1 MWQCLC
7 YLHCQLQSRLQSQ
20 LFMLTT
26 SFNCSS
32 TYMIDI
38 GTYNNNTEIFIVRT
52 WQISERTIMILEH
65 KVHKTFLGL
74 PMIYTISMQS
84 LNSSQVQVQSIICS
98 WFGLV
103 WSGLVCT
110 LFHVL
115 LYLYFTS
122 CLTMCLQRSMYHSAR
137 VIQSSHFPGSKL

>member
-65 KVHKTFLGL
+65 KVHKTFFGL
-74 PMIYTISMQS
+74 PMIYTISLQS

-103 WSGLVCT
+103 WSGL
-110 LFHVL
+110 
-115 LYLYFTS
+115 YFIS
-122 CLTMCLQRSMYHSAR
+122 CLTISVFYFMSYYVSTAQYVSLCTFHSK
-137 VIQSSHFPGSKL
+137 FPFSRI

>member
-65 KVHKTFLGL
+65 KVHQSFLGL
-74 PMIYTISMQS
+74 PMIYTISLQF
-84 LNSSQVQVQSIICS
+84 LNSSQVQAQSIICS

-103 WSGLVCT
+103 WSGL
-110 LFHVL
+110 
-115 LYLYFTS
+115 YFIS
-122 CLTMCLQRSMYHSAR
+122 CLTISVFYFMSYYVSTAQYVSLCTCHSK
-137 VIQSSHFPGSKL
+137 FPFSRI